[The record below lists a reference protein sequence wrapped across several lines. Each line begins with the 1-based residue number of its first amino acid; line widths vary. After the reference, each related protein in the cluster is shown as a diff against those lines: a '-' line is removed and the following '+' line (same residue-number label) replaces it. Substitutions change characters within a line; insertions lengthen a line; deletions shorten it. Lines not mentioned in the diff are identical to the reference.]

1 MAKRS
6 IKASRK
12 RARLDFEQGYS
23 EQTQQRKSG
32 KKRDSVS
39 FLAYLDRIQAKAEA
53 VLKKAGHADPSA
65 LIRDPLTGGSR
76 FHCSPELSGSI
87 DVTGCS
93 PELSG
98 IINVTGLPRGI
109 DDLTDRRRPEGYAFE
124 LLGWAHEIRNVVLRM
139 PPEGREALVVAFWLG
154 GNVATAEIGV
164 RLPEVG
170 AVLKSWRNSE
180 AATGRAGIKGELR
193 QSVERICKDLP
204 EPTLNA
210 VLEILQ
216 NEEVMDD
223 LYGARTDPI
232 HIIVQEI
239 HRKSAK
245 VDYRTRRGNEKTV
258 TFDRLDRLIRDIKA
272 EG

>member
-1 MAKRS
+1 MTSSKR
-6 IKASRK
+6 
-12 RARLDFEQGYS
+12 DFEQGFA
-23 EQTQQRKSG
+23 EQTQQRKTG
-32 KKRDSVS
+32 EKRDTVS
-39 FLAYLDRIQAKAEA
+39 RFLAYLDRIQAKAEA

-76 FHCSPELSGSI
+76 FHCSPELPGSI
-87 DVTGCS
+87 
-93 PELSG
+93 E
-98 IINVTGLPRGI
+98 VTGLPRGL
-109 DDLTDRRRPEGYAFE
+109 DDRNDRRQSKSYAFE
-124 LLGWAHEIRNVVLRM
+124 LLGWAHEMRKVVLRT
-139 PPEGREALVVAFWLG
+139 PPEGREALVLAFWLG

-223 LYGARTDPI
+223 LYGARTDPV

>member
-6 IKASRK
+6 IKASQK
-12 RARLDFEQGYS
+12 RARLDFEQGYA

-39 FLAYLDRIQAKAEA
+39 RFLAYLVRIQTNAEA

-76 FHCSPELSGSI
+76 FYCSPEVPDAIHLA
-87 DVTGCS
+87 D
-93 PELSG
+93 
-98 IINVTGLPRGI
+98 LPLV
-109 DDLTDRRRPEGYAFE
+109 LTNRRQTESYAFE
-124 LLGWAHEIRNVVLRM
+124 LLGWVHEMREVVLRT
-139 PPEGREALVVAFWLG
+139 PLEGREALVLAFWLG
-154 GNVATAEIGV
+154 GNIATAKIGM

-245 VDYRTRRGNEKTV
+245 VDYRTRGGNEKTV
-258 TFDRLDRLIRDIKA
+258 TFDRLERLIRDIKA